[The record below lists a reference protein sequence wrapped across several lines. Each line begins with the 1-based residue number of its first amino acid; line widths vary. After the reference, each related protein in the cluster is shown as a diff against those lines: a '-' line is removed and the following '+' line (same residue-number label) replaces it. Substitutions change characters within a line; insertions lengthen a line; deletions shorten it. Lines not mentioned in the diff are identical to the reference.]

1 MNIIQEKT
9 AVVTGGAAGIGASI
23 VRRFAEEGASQIAI
37 IDIDLAGAQQL
48 AEQVQQQYGCGCVAI
63 KASIDS
69 EADVKACFETIA
81 SRFERL
87 DILVNNAGVG
97 GMIAMDD
104 ISPTRW
110 DRTFG
115 INVRGSFMMAR
126 EAIRLMKPHRSG
138 RIVNMASQ
146 AGKIGGLMIGMD
158 YSCSKGAVLTMTKSL
173 AKVCAP
179 LGITVNSVA
188 PGLIATGMTD
198 TFGYDPATVPLG
210 RIGTPDE
217 VADVVLF
224 AASDLSRYITGS
236 CFDVNGGM
244 SMW

>member
-1 MNIIQEKT
+1 MQIIQGKT
-9 AVVTGGAAGIGASI
+9 AIVTGGAAGIGAGI
-23 VRRFAEEGASQIAI
+23 ITRFAQEGARQIAI
-37 IDIDLAGAQQL
+37 VDIDLSGAERL
-48 AEQVQQQYGCGCVAI
+48 AETVHKQFGCECVPVR
-63 KASIDS
+63 ASIDS
-69 EADVKACFETIA
+69 EADVTACFEIIA
-81 SRFERL
+81 ARFDRL

-97 GMIAMDD
+97 GVIDMDD
-104 ISPTRW
+104 LTPARW

-115 INVRGSFMMAR
+115 INVRGSFLMAR

-158 YSCSKGAVLTMTKSL
+158 YSCSKGAVLTLTKSL
-173 AKVCAP
+173 ARVCAP
-179 LGITVNSVA
+179 HGITVNSVA

-198 TFGYDPATVPLG
+198 TFGYDPGTVPLG
-210 RIGTPDE
+210 RIGTPEE

-224 AASDLSRYITGS
+224 AASDLSRYITGA

>member
-1 MNIIQEKT
+1 MNIIQGKT
-9 AVVTGGAAGIGASI
+9 AIVTGGAAGIGAGI
-23 VRRFAEEGASQIAI
+23 VRRFAEEGAKQIAI
-37 IDIDLAGAQQL
+37 VDIDLAGADRL
-48 AEQVQQQYGCGCVAI
+48 AGEIQQQYGCECIPV
-63 KASIDS
+63 KTSIDN

-97 GMIAMDD
+97 GVIDMDD
-104 ISPTRW
+104 LTPARW

-115 INVRGSFMMAR
+115 INVRGSFLMAR

-173 AKVCAP
+173 AKVCAS

-198 TFGYDPATVPLG
+198 TFGYDPTTVPLG
-210 RIGTPDE
+210 RIGTTEE

-224 AASDLSRYITGS
+224 AASDLSRYVTGA